1 MLKGRYMGAVILQF
15 KEEDLISMK
24 NHMHHLIKEAEP
36 KFEEVDCPL
45 CDNNNIE
52 HIVSGEGQGKV
63 GKCKICNLVYAYER
77 PTIPVLKA
85 LYRYYAPSNLTDIE
99 IKKSQEVS
107 RPRELN
113 SDLDEIEQY
122 IERGNL
128 LDVGAS
134 SGDFLVYGRIRGWKV
149 EATELSILCAEFM
162 ADHLDIQ
169 VHFGNIPELNLE
181 LNKYN
186 AITLRHSVEHLRN
199 PIEEL
204 SLLHNAL
211 TDEGVLLVTTPEHA
225 KDLEVLKNNHMLP
238 LHLVNYT
245 KETLDSM
252 LKRTGFKRLSY
263 ESQDTSD
270 DIKNM
275 RVIAIK
281 E

>member
-1 MLKGRYMGAVILQF
+1 MGAVILQF
-15 KEEDLISMK
+15 KEEDLIDMK
-24 NHMHHLIKEAEP
+24 KHMHHLIAEAEP

-45 CDNNNIE
+45 CDNDNIE

-63 GKCKICNLVYAYER
+63 GKCRTCSLVYAYER
-77 PTIPVLKA
+77 ATTPVLKA
-85 LYRYYAPSNLTDIE
+85 LYRYYAPSNLTDVE

-107 RPRELN
+107 RPLELN
-113 SDLDEIEQY
+113 SDLDEIEQH

-149 EATELSILCAEFM
+149 EATELSVLCAEFM
-162 ADHLDIQ
+162 ADHLDIT

-186 AITLRHSVEHLRN
+186 AISLRHSIEHLRN

-204 SLLHNAL
+204 SLLRNAL
-211 TDEGVLLVTTPEHA
+211 VDEGVLLITTPEHA
-225 KDLEVLKNNHMLP
+225 KDLELLKNNHMLP

-252 LKRTGFKRLSY
+252 LKRTGFKMLSY